1 MFPSVAES
9 SFHASTG
16 QGLRPNAG
24 RGVRVSA
31 AGAPL
36 LRVDGEGLRELFEAG
51 AAALAG
57 AAERIN
63 AINVYPVPDGD
74 TGSNMAATMREA
86 VAAARASAGRPV
98 AEVAAAA
105 ARGALYGARGN
116 SGVILSQAL
125 RGFADAL
132 AADRELD
139 AAGLARG
146 LAGAAGAAYRAVSQP
161 KEGTML
167 TVLREAAEAAELAVA
182 GMPDGGAGMP
192 CLPVLDRAL
201 AAARIAEARTVEMLP
216 ALREAGVPDAGG
228 EGVCV
233 LLDGMAARLR
243 GEAVDL
249 ALLAGPGHAREFAAA
264 HADDVS
270 GYCTEF
276 VLEPLAG
283 QQIDLGRLRALAE
296 ACGSSVVVVGDE
308 DLARVH
314 VHTEDPEAL
323 LRAVS
328 KLGTPARVKVDD
340 MRAQRERFE
349 QAGSGATAAV
359 GLLALSRGHGFDRVF
374 ESLGA
379 RVLDLGREEKPA
391 AGEIARAA
399 EAVGAADVIVL
410 PNHENVLLAAEQARG
425 LARCTLH
432 VVPTRTLAQGVAAAL
447 MFDPAGRAAELVSRM
462 AEAAKS
468 VRTVEVTRAAASR
481 AADGVRVEAGQAI
494 AVVDGRLK
502 AARATFEDALIEGLA
517 AAGAGA
523 GKLVTVYVG
532 EGGEAGLAGDAVR
545 QRFPGAEVEVIDGG
559 QPLYPY
565 IASVES

>member
-1 MFPSVAES
+1 MSGDVRP
-9 SFHASTG
+9 TG
-16 QGLRPNAG
+16 
-24 RGVRVSA
+24 
-31 AGAPL
+31 
-36 LRVDGEGLRELFEAG
+36 RVDAAGLRELFEAG
-51 AAALAG
+51 AAALA
-57 AAERIN
+57 AAADAIN

-86 VAAARASAGRPV
+86 AAAAREVRAERAS
-98 AEVAAAA
+98 EVAAAA

-132 AADRELD
+132 RDCGEID
-139 AAGLARG
+139 AALLAQGLRA
-146 LAGAAGAAYRAVSQP
+146 AAGAAYDAVSRPQ
-161 KEGTML
+161 EGTML
-167 TVLREAAEAAELAVA
+167 TVLRAAAEGAAAAAARLPGEGRGAVCLPVLEQALAAAELA
-182 GMPDGGAGMP
+182 
-192 CLPVLDRAL
+192 
-201 AAARIAEARTVEMLP
+201 EARTQEMLP
-216 ALREAGVPDAGG
+216 SLREAGVPDAGG
-228 EGVCV
+228 EGICV
-233 LLDGMAARLR
+233 LLEGMAARLR
-243 GEAVDL
+243 GEDVDL
-249 ALLAGPGHAREFAAA
+249 SLLAEGGQAREFAAA
-264 HADDVS
+264 HAEDVR

-276 VLEPLAG
+276 VLEPAFG
-283 QQIDLGRLRALAE
+283 EGVDIARLRALAE
-296 ACGSSVVVVGDE
+296 RFGSSVVVVGDAQ
-308 DLARVH
+308 LARVH
-314 VHTEDPEAL
+314 VHTEEPEAL
-323 LRAVS
+323 LRAAGE
-328 KLGTPARVKVDD
+328 LGTPGRVKVDD
-340 MRAQRERFE
+340 MGAQRAQFER
-349 QAGSGATAAV
+349 AGSGATASV
-359 GLLALSRGHGFDRVF
+359 GLLALSRGDGFDRVF

-379 RVLDLGREEKPA
+379 RVLDLGTREKPA
-391 AGEIARAA
+391 AGEIAAAA
-399 EAVGAADVIVL
+399 EATGAPDVVVL
-410 PNHENVLLAAEQARG
+410 PNHKNVLLAAEQAAQ

-432 VVPTRTLAQGVAAAL
+432 IVPTTTLPQGVAAAL

-502 AARATFEDALIEGLA
+502 AARATLEDALVEGLA